1 MTKKEQIKGCSM
13 HLSLPMLKD
22 ICLKSRKERLIQLIW
37 KAKGI
42 KHNINP
48 KCRLCRAEKETVQ
61 HIIAGCPKLNASMYL
76 PVRHNKVTKIIYD
89 GVIQRN
95 EIDNRMIPLQQKYA
109 NEFVEIWWD
118 TKIKT
123 M

>member
-1 MTKKEQIKGCSM
+1 
-13 HLSLPMLKD
+13 
-22 ICLKSRKERLIQLIW
+22 
-37 KAKGI
+37 
-42 KHNINP
+42 
-48 KCRLCRAEKETVQ
+48 
-61 HIIAGCPKLNASMYL
+61 MYL